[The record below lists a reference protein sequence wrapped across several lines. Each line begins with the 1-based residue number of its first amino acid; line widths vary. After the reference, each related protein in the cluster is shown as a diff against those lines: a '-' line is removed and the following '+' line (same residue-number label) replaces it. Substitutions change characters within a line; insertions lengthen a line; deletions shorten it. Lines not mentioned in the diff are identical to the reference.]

1 MRKRVPIRNHQAEA
15 QLFFRRAAFCL
26 VVVCIVFLV
35 LLGNLYRLQVTSHEE
50 YQTRSNSNRIMVLP
64 VAPNRGLI
72 YDRNGRI
79 LAENIPVYSLEVIPE
94 EVRNLDERLL
104 EVTELLSLPLENIEQ
119 FNQQLRYS
127 RRFPQIALA
136 DNLTEQQ
143 VAQFSVHQH
152 RFPGFSVEARL
163 QRNYPFG
170 PLFTHSIGYV
180 GRINEQD
187 ETRLEEAGL
196 SANYAATRTMGK
208 LGVERFYE
216 NLLHGEVGYQ
226 TVEVN
231 NRGRVLRTLE
241 LNSPTPGQDIYLE
254 VDAGLQQVAIEQLGD
269 KRGAIVVLD
278 TQTGG
283 VLAMAS
289 TPTYDPNW
297 FVGGISVAQYRSL
310 LSNQDNPLINRAT
323 QGRYPPASTVK
334 PLIGLLGLQEQ
345 IIEPETRVWDPGY
358 FEIDGVDRRMRD
370 WKDGG
375 HGWVNLD
382 RAITES
388 CNTFYYH
395 LSLQLG
401 IDTLSDFMHQVGFGH
416 RTGVDILEENAA
428 LMPTRG
434 WKQARFGEPWF
445 AGETLSVGIGQS
457 YWTVTP
463 LQLATTT
470 QVLANRGSR
479 GVPRFLRAVEEDA
492 GLRRVVPQFET
503 PIVVDSEEYWDA
515 VQTAMEHVTSRVT
528 GTAFR
533 AFNDANYTAAGK
545 TGTAQVVRLADED
558 DAERPETEDVEERF
572 RDNAT
577 YIGYAPADTPE
588 IVIAI
593 AIENVGGGG
602 SNAAPIAREVMDY
615 YFEHLSVDGRPIS
628 AIADYVEPAE
638 EPTDAND

>member
-1 MRKRVPIRNHQAEA
+1 MIRKRVPIRNHQAEA

-26 VVVCIVFLV
+26 SIVGIVFTV
-35 LLGNLYRLQVTSHEE
+35 LLINLYRLQVTAHEE

-79 LAENIPVYSLEVIPE
+79 LAENLPVYSLEVIPE
-94 EVRNLDERLL
+94 ESENLEHELEEVIQLL
-104 EVTELLSLPLENIEQ
+104 ELPEGSVER
-119 FNQQLRYS
+119 FRQQLRQT
-127 RRFPQIALA
+127 RRFPQVVLA
-136 DNLTEQQ
+136 DNLTEDQ
-143 VAQFSVHQH
+143 VASFSVHQH

-170 PLFTHSIGYV
+170 ALFTHSIGYV
-180 GRINEQD
+180 GRINRQD
-187 ETRLEEAGL
+187 VTRLEEQEQY
-196 SANYAATRTMGK
+196 ANYQATRTIGK
-208 LGVERFYE
+208 LGVERYYE
-216 NLLHGEVGYQ
+216 STLHGEVGYQ

-254 VDAGLQQVAIEQLGD
+254 VDAGLQQVAIEQLGE

-278 TQTGG
+278 TKTGG

-297 FVGGISVAQYRSL
+297 FVGGISVPQYRSL

-334 PLIGLLGLQEQ
+334 PLIGVLGLEEQ
-345 IIEPETRVWDPGY
+345 IIEPDTRIWDPGWY
-358 FEIDGVDRRMRD
+358 EIEGVERRMRD
-370 WKDGG
+370 WKEHG
-375 HGWVNLD
+375 HGWVDINL
-382 RAITES
+382 AITES
-388 CNTFYYH
+388 CNTFYYD

-401 IDTLSDFMHQVGFGH
+401 IDKLSDFMHQVGFGN
-416 RTGVDILEENAA
+416 RTGIDIREENSA

-470 QVLANRGSR
+470 QVLANRGHR
-479 GVPRFLRAVEEDA
+479 AVPRFLRATEGNGTLQLQAPSYE
-492 GLRRVVPQFET
+492 Q
-503 PIVVDSEEYWDA
+503 PIVLSNESYWDTI
-515 VQTAMEHVTSRVT
+515 QLAMENVTSSIR

-533 AFNDANYTAAGK
+533 AFNDADYTTAGK
-545 TGTAQVVRLADED
+545 TGTAQVVQLSNED
-558 DAERPETEDVEERF
+558 DADRPEFEDIAERL

-577 YIGYAPADTPE
+577 YIGYAPAEVPE
-588 IVIAI
+588 VVIAI

-602 SNAAPIAREVMDY
+602 SNAAPIARDVLDY
-615 YFEHLSVDGRPIS
+615 YFEHLSVDGRPVS
-628 AIADYVEPAE
+628 AISDYVETAE
-638 EPTDAND
+638 MNHAND